1 MSIPT
6 IPAYVIV
13 AEFSGERQP
22 MVLVASQEL
31 ASLKGWLHNRPT
43 AQGEARRTLW
53 KDHRDSVMFE
63 PYGHRLMARLN
74 SDPDCE
80 LLGTVYEKS

>member
-1 MSIPT
+1 MSIPM

-43 AQGEARRTLW
+43 AQGETRRTLW
-53 KDHRDSVMFE
+53 KDHNDSIMFD
-63 PYGHRLMARLN
+63 PGGHKLMSRLAG
-74 SDPDCE
+74 DPDCE